1 MFLFRSKKATMKEM
15 QFATKAE
22 AFAYMLKYQLEER
35 KADPMTAAEK
45 AGEFAEIFSQNMGV
59 PEKLTP
65 KPEGLDKY
73 MAMADKV
80 VAYCEDHPRVVEY
93 IAGAATFLVGAIVGK
108 KAGSDAPPP
117 APPAEPIDFDK
128 LD

>member
-65 KPEGLDKY
+65 KPEGLVWS
-73 MAMADKV
+73 AAARA
-80 VAYCEDHPRVVEY
+80 VAFVSTSAGLKLCPVEPPTP
-93 IAGAATFLVGAIVGK
+93 TFSVRQVLTPT
-108 KAGSDAPPP
+108 STP
-117 APPAEPIDFDK
+117 ASTSTSV
-128 LD
+128 LTVLL